1 MKKLILVIIFCL
13 LPTSILAIEDIVIEI
28 EFPLLEEPSDAIKKQ
43 EQAEFEKELSSKNE
57 ESLKAEFKLILE
69 QIISNRN
76 DCILNKDVET
86 LKSLYDLDV
95 KTSVY
100 AYEHEAIKIKY
111 LEEWAAKQGITF
123 EAIVSNIQPR
133 KVRDRGNNLF
143 GMTTNVCTTFT
154 YSYIN
159 DPEVKTT
166 FKLGTSHYLHLKKS
180 EDKYIIVKEWYTD
193 PFSDSLELKKQPE
206 NITKHITSQSKSNY
220 TPNERTQKAIEY
232 AHKHCGIGEG
242 EHMFKYNLKQYM
254 DCNPLGGDC
263 ANFASQIM
271 FEGGGF
277 KKNKTWNYTNE
288 GTKAWINAQGFT
300 EYIIN
305 SGRGHCI
312 AKGNYEKIYKTS
324 FQLRPGDFVAYEKNG
339 RITHVSTVTGIDNK
353 GYPLVTCHNT
363 DRLLVPY
370 DLGWSNSNIT
380 FHLIDVYY

>member
-1 MKKLILVIIFCL
+1 MAIIIICL
-13 LPTSILAIEDIVIEI
+13 LPISILATADIVIEI
-28 EFPLLEEPSDAIKKQ
+28 EIPLLEEPTDDIKKQ
-43 EQAEFEKELSSKNE
+43 EEVDFEKEQSSTDENA
-57 ESLKAEFKLILE
+57 LKEEFKLVLE
-69 QIISNRN
+69 QILSDRN
-76 DCILNKDVET
+76 NYILQKDAT
-86 LKSLYDLDV
+86 NLKALYDLDI
-95 KTSVY
+95 KSSLY

-111 LEEWAAKQGITF
+111 LKEWASKQGIQF
-123 EAIVSNIQPR
+123 EAIDSNVKLR
-133 KVRDRGNNLF
+133 KVRNRGNDLF

-159 DPEVKTT
+159 EPEVKTV

-180 EDKYIIVKEWYTD
+180 EDKYIIIKEWYTD
-193 PFSDSLELKKQPE
+193 PFADSLKLKKQPE
-206 NITKHITSQSKSNY
+206 DLTKYIISQSKPDY
-220 TPNERTQKAIEY
+220 TPNERTKKAIEY

-242 EHMFKYNLKQYM
+242 ENMFKYNLKKYM
-254 DCNPLGGDC
+254 DCNPIGGDC

-277 KKNKTWNYTNE
+277 EKNKTWNYSNE
-288 GTKAWINAQGFT
+288 GTKAWVNAQGFT
-300 EYIIN
+300 NYIIE
-305 SGRGHCI
+305 SGRGRCI
-312 AKGNYEKIYKTS
+312 DKGSYEKIYKSS
-324 FQLRPGDFVAYEKNG
+324 FKLRPGDFVAYEKND

>member
-1 MKKLILVIIFCL
+1 MKNLVLAIMIGL
-13 LPTSILAIEDIVIEI
+13 LPTTILAVENIVIEI
-28 EFPLLEEPSDAIKKQ
+28 ELPIAGEPSDYVKKQ
-43 EQAEFEKELSSKNE
+43 EQAEFEQEQTSINEDGLKE
-57 ESLKAEFKLILE
+57 EFKVILG
-69 QIISNRN
+69 QIISCRN
-76 DCILNKDVET
+76 DCILKKDAEALKT
-86 LKSLYDLDV
+86 LYNLDV
-95 KTSVY
+95 KASLY

-111 LEEWAAKQGITF
+111 LEEWAAKQGIKF
-123 EAIVSNIQPR
+123 EAIVSNLQPR
-133 KVRDRGNNLF
+133 KVRDRGNGLF

-159 DPEVKTT
+159 EPEVKTS
-166 FKLGTSHYLHLKKS
+166 FKLGTSHYLHLKKIGN
-180 EDKYIIVKEWYTD
+180 EYIIMKEWYTD

-206 NITKHITSQSKSNY
+206 DLTKYIVAQSKPNY
-220 TPNERTQKAIEY
+220 TPNERTQKAVNY

-242 EHMFKYNLKQYM
+242 ENMFRYNLKQYM
-254 DCNPLGGDC
+254 DCNPVGGDC

-277 KKNKTWNYTNE
+277 KKNKTWNYTHE
-288 GTKAWINAQGFT
+288 GTKAWVNAQGFT
-300 EYIIN
+300 QYIIN

-312 AKGNYEKIYKTS
+312 AKGSYEKIYKTS